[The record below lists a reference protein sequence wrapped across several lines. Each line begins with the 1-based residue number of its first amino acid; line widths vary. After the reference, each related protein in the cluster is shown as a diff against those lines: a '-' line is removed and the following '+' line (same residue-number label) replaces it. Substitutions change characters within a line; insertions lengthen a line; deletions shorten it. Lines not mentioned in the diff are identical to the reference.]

1 MCDHVLEICVLS
13 NAPCGAALLC
23 SKCNTYFCAVC
34 DGHVPVF
41 AKHCAKGLMR
51 SHFSHYAA
59 DAQASGCCGGT
70 EESSL
75 HLRAKLYLQQKILSR
90 QGAFLIV
97 QENLCA
103 RGERDGW
110 RGHFITRR
118 IDIPVGTRVVLEPRL
133 NETRPDILVTF
144 PDGKSIVFEIK
155 NKSWTHKDRP
165 CEWWEFDA
173 EKVLDGKLSCIRY
186 RNPEFARKKCASC
199 EAYFKRRDD
208 FRRQTQIEE
217 QKLLEEVALAT
228 RNAEVEDYRK
238 QKEEEEFSQ
247 IMRVED
253 EEQRRLQ
260 RIALNEKLKAEQAER
275 AEREAAER
283 AEASKRIVRS
293 AAEVRCARAQALLE
307 VVPTLNVEKLRQL
320 ARRMYLPATGPKD
333 DLQKRLVDYAY
344 RLLEH
349 NSV

>member
-1 MCDHVLEICVLS
+1 
-13 NAPCGAALLC
+13 
-23 SKCNTYFCAVC
+23 
-34 DGHVPVF
+34 
-41 AKHCAKGLMR
+41 MR

-186 RNPEFARKKCASC
+186 RNPEFGRQKCASC
-199 EAYFKRRDD
+199 EAYFKRREAI
-208 FRRQTQIEE
+208 RRQTQIEE
-217 QKLLEEVALAT
+217 QKLLEEQALAEW
-228 RNAEVEDYRK
+228 AAKVEQYKK
-238 QKEEEEFSQ
+238 QKEQEERLK
-247 IMRVED
+247 I
-253 EEQRRLQ
+253 EQ
-260 RIALNEKLKAEQAER
+260 EKLKLYYLARSESQAEQAER

-283 AEASKRIVRS
+283 ARREAAECAKREAAERNLRD
-293 AAEVRCARAQALLE
+293 AAEVRCARARAVLE
-307 VVPTLNVEKLRQL
+307 AVPTLNTEKLREMC
-320 ARRMYLPATGPKD
+320 RKMYFSTKGCKA
-333 DLQKRLVDYAY
+333 DLQKRLNDYAN
-344 RLLEH
+344 RLLDRNCDIDVIET
-349 NSV
+349 SL